1 MNVFG
6 MGPAEILLILVLALI
21 VFGPGKLP
29 EIMGQIGRAVRDFQ
43 KATSELSN
51 EFQRTL
57 QAEVAE
63 TKAAVEAS
71 PPASRSAAAMPPGP
85 VTAPEPRTNGAAEAA
100 PPLADT
106 SQSWAWEKSPSA
118 APDSPGSEGGEA
130 TAKRAA
136 GSAPADEDL
145 RPPY

>member
-6 MGPAEILLILVLALI
+6 MGPAELLLIVVLALI

-29 EIMGQIGRAVRDFQ
+29 EIMGQLGKAVREFQ

-51 EFQRTL
+51 EFHRTL

-63 TKAAVEAS
+63 TKAAVEATS
-71 PPASRSAAAMPPGP
+71 SGTRAVAPTPSAPAK
-85 VTAPEPRTNGAAEAA
+85 APEPRTNGAAEAA

-106 SQSWAWEKSPSA
+106 SQSWAWENSPSA
-118 APDSPGSEGGEA
+118 APDSSSPEGGEA

-136 GSAPADEDL
+136 RSAPADEDL